1 LLFVWQ
7 PASLCERLSQP
18 MLTQLDYNIYVRAD
32 ERKYPLILWSPA
44 ANPNCQIEIKSLAEI
59 RQLYPK
65 FSANSQE
72 FLNHCNPLFKCPE
85 LHNFQVIPEFSAVK
99 LGFKLPADVKKLLKS
114 SEKVISYIGAYPPLP

>member
-1 LLFVWQ
+1 MKISARFIKTTQGRGCKACLIV
-7 PASLCERLSQP
+7 SLVLCL
-18 MLTQLDYNIYVRAD
+18 MTQS
-32 ERKYPLILWSPA
+32 LWA

-59 RQLYPK
+59 RQLYPI

-72 FLNHCNPLFKCPE
+72 FLNYCNPLFKCPK

-114 SEKVISYIGAYPPLP
+114 SEKIISYIGAYPPLP